1 MLHLTTPIDDDEL
14 REAIKFSRR
23 MGNYL
28 FLPFSIVFG
37 VCIVFMLLISLNGW
51 QAALQSRIFLVYAG
65 LMLVG
70 FVFWRISRRP
80 RALLFF
86 AEGLILALLDLTWAV
101 WIIYAISPAPWLE
114 SEPGVTWL
122 KTVAGIAW
130 AIGVFAGMGGA
141 SIKCFQLWD
150 LLRSTDA
157 KAIDVAIMSIT
168 KRD

>member
-65 LMLVG
+65 FMLVG

-80 RALLFF
+80 RARLFF

-114 SEPGVTWL
+114 SVPGVTWL

-150 LLRSTDA
+150 LLRRTDA

>member
-1 MLHLTTPIDDDEL
+1 MLRLTTPTDDNEL

-28 FLPFSIVFG
+28 FLPFFIVFG

-70 FVFWRISRRP
+70 FAFWRVSRKP
-80 RALLFF
+80 RVRLFF

-101 WIIYAISPAPWLE
+101 WIIYAISPTLSLE
-114 SEPGVTWL
+114 TVPGVIWL
-122 KTVAGIAW
+122 RTVAGIAW
-130 AIGVFAGMGGA
+130 AMVVFAGMGGA
-141 SIKCFQLWD
+141 SIKCFQLWN
-150 LLRSTDA
+150 LLRRTDA
-157 KAIDVAIMSIT
+157 KTIEAAILSIT
-168 KRD
+168 KQD